1 MDPTLQA
8 KIDEAKAN
16 GYTDEEISAYLGNQ
30 DKPLIQNPPMDRSEE
45 YAGLTEGALGK
56 AALTG
61 IELYGAKKL
70 LLDPLIGAYKSRGGP
85 VSPSQMA
92 QAAQNVGQAAQA
104 SQAGQVAQNVGQ
116 AARAT
121 GTGGAGAFNQMANQL
136 GQAGVPRTITGANG
150 QVLSVAPTGEAP
162 ATRAP
167 GMMQRGMDIANQM
180 RQYAA
185 QRVIPAGAVAGPAA
199 VMGGVAAVPGAMM
212 YDAYKNYQ
220 GQSPEDRKRSAM
232 EALSGQGLGQAGI
245 Y

>member
-1 MDPTLQA
+1 MDPTLQS

-30 DKPLIQNPPMDRSEE
+30 STPAPQQGLGPMDRSEE
-45 YAGLTEGALGK
+45 YAGLAQGMGMNALGNAVEYGVP
-56 AALTG
+56 AAAAV
-61 IELYGAKKL
+61 YGVKKL
-70 LLDPLIGAYKSRGGP
+70 IDAYKGP
-85 VSPSQMA
+85 VSPAQAAQMGQA
-92 QAAQNVGQAAQA
+92 GQAAQNVGQA
-104 SQAGQVAQNVGQ
+104 V
-116 AARAT
+116 RAT

-136 GQAGVPRTITGANG
+136 GNNVIQMPKSTVP
-150 QVLSVAPTGEAP
+150 PTTP
-162 ATRAP
+162 PQAP

-185 QRVIPAGAVAGPAA
+185 QRVIPAGAAAGPAA

-220 GQSPEDRKRSAM
+220 GQTPDQRKKSSM